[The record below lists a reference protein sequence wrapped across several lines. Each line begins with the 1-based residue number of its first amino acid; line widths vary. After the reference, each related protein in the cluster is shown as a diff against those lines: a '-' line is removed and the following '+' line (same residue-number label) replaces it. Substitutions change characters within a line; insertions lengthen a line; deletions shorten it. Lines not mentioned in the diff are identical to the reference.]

1 MPIFKVRPFRPW
13 PLMAGSS
20 IYFFLV
26 FLGIFLFF
34 FYFIFFKF
42 MFILFFMHQAY
53 GDSSFQDCK
62 RASEEAMD
70 TIIKNLQ
77 VYSSFSIKHMDG

>member
-1 MPIFKVRPFRPW
+1 
-13 PLMAGSS
+13 MAGSS

-26 FLGIFLFF
+26 FLGIFLLFLLH
-34 FYFIFFKF
+34 ILQI
-42 MFILFFMHQAY
+42 MFLLFFMHQAY

-70 TIIKNLQ
+70 TIINNLQ
-77 VYSSFSIKHMDG
+77 VYSSVSIKHEDG